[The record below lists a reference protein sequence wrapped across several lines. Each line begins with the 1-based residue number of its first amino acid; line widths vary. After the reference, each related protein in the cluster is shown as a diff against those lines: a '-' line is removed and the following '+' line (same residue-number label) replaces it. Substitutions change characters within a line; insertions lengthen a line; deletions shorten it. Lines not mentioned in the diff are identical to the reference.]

1 MITRLTDN
9 YLEQVYNLGSELHQ
23 NFKDLYNFESLNIEF
38 NETYICVDNDRVLGF
53 IHIQNLVDEINII
66 DIVVDS
72 SMRKKGIG
80 CSLIK
85 HILNIYP
92 DKRFILEVSC
102 DNTAAINLYKKLGF
116 TEISVRSKY
125 YNGVD
130 AVVMERKN

>member
-9 YLEQVYNLGSELHQ
+9 FLQQVYNLGIELHQ
-23 NFKDLYNFESLNIEF
+23 NFKDLYNFESLNTEF
-38 NETYICVDNDRVLGF
+38 NETYVYVDNNSILGF
-53 IHIQNLVDEINII
+53 IHIQSLADEINII

-80 CSLIK
+80 CSLIE
-85 HILNIYP
+85 HVFNIYP

-102 DNTAAINLYKKLGF
+102 DNTGALNLYKKLGF
-116 TEISVRSKY
+116 VQISVRSKY